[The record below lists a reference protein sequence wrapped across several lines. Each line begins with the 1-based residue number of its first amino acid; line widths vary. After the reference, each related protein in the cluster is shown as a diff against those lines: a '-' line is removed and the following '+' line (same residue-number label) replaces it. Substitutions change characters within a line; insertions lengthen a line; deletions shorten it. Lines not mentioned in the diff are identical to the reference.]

1 MKVESDSMHVEVNT
15 LVNDDRPVFLS
26 GSFCNWKP
34 SDTDFLMKKVGDGQ
48 YHFAFEKDF
57 TIDNPLE
64 YKYTKGGWENVELDS
79 FGNTRKNRTLLPVF
93 RPQLDYV
100 PLWRQNG
107 FTPYYKETM
116 PLLESI
122 EVEIPQLKK
131 IRTISVI
138 LPSDYAE
145 NLDKRYPVVYM
156 HDAQNLFGEGSVYGN
171 WEIDKRLS
179 LLKKQGK
186 TDVIIVAINH
196 GEEDRQIE
204 FSPYKNR
211 VKGQG
216 MRYATFIVR
225 TLKPLIDSTYRTLTE
240 RQFTGIGGSSMGG
253 LISIYTGMMYP
264 EAIGRLMVFSPSLWT
279 SPKIYFDAVEFF
291 NPLDTKIYLYGG
303 GKESESMLP
312 NIEKLKE
319 TIDNQGFDSKKIQ
332 IKAELDPEGLHNEK
346 RWGQEFPKALD
357 WLFN

>member
-1 MKVESDSMHVEVNT
+1 MYLELKTIAS
-15 LVNDDRPVFLS
+15 DDRPVYLT
-26 GSFCNWKP
+26 GDFCNWNP
-34 SDTDFLMKKVGDGQ
+34 CDERFLMRKVGEGKYKLDL
-48 YHFAFEKDF
+48 EKDF
-57 TIDNPLE
+57 TFDQPLQ
-64 YKYTKGGWENVELDS
+64 YKYTKGGWEHVELDI
-79 FGNTRKNRTLLPVF
+79 FGNTSKNRTLLPVF
-93 RPQLDYV
+93 EPNIDIV
-100 PLWRQNG
+100 PLWRKNG
-107 FTPYYKETM
+107 FTPFFSELM
-116 PLLESI
+116 PLI
-122 EVEIPQLKK
+122 EEFEIEIPQLKK
-131 IRTISVI
+131 QRHVSVI
-138 LPSDYAE
+138 LPSDYLI
-145 NLDKRYPVVYM
+145 NLEKKYPVVYM

-186 TDVIIVAINH
+186 SDVIIVAINH
-196 GEEDRQIE
+196 GEEDRQVE
-204 FSPYKNR
+204 FSPYKNQ

-216 MRYATFIVR
+216 MKYATFIVR
-225 TLKPLIDSTYRTLTE
+225 TLKSLIDKKYRTLSE
-240 RQFTGIGGSSMGG
+240 RQYTGIGGSSMGG

-319 TIDNQGFDSKKIQ
+319 TIEGQGFESNKIQ
-332 IKAELDPEGLHNEK
+332 IKAELDPEGQHNEK

-357 WLFN
+357 WLFC

>member
-1 MKVESDSMHVEVNT
+1 
-15 LVNDDRPVFLS
+15 
-26 GSFCNWKP
+26 
-34 SDTDFLMKKVGDGQ
+34 MKKVGDGQ

-225 TLKPLIDSTYRTLTE
+225 TLKPLIDNTYRTLTE
-240 RQFTGIGGSSMGG
+240 R
-253 LISIYTGMMYP
+253 
-264 EAIGRLMVFSPSLWT
+264 
-279 SPKIYFDAVEFF
+279 
-291 NPLDTKIYLYGG
+291 
-303 GKESESMLP
+303 
-312 NIEKLKE
+312 
-319 TIDNQGFDSKKIQ
+319 
-332 IKAELDPEGLHNEK
+332 
-346 RWGQEFPKALD
+346 
-357 WLFN
+357 

>member
-1 MKVESDSMHVEVNT
+1 MNKDSGSRYLEVNT

-26 GSFCNWKP
+26 GSFCNWNP
-34 SDTDFLMKKVGDGQ
+34 SDSDFLMKKVGDGK
-48 YHFAFEKDF
+48 FRFDFSKDF
-57 TIDNPLE
+57 TFDTRIE
-64 YKYTKGGWENVELDS
+64 YKYTKGGWEHVELDI
-79 FGNTRKNRTLLPVF
+79 FGNTSKNRTLTPVF
-93 RPQLDYV
+93 DPNLDYV

-107 FTPYYKETM
+107 FTPYYADAM
-116 PLLESI
+116 PLVETI
-122 EVEIPQLKK
+122 EMEIPQLKK
-131 IRTISVI
+131 IRHISII
-138 LPSDYAE
+138 LPSDYYK
-145 NLDKRYPVVYM
+145 NLDKKYPVVYM
-156 HDAQNLFGEGSVYGN
+156 HDAQNLFGEGSIYGN

-186 TDVIIVAINH
+186 SDVIIVAINH
-196 GEEDRQIE
+196 GEEDRQVE

-225 TLKPLIDSTYRTLTE
+225 TLKPHIDQTYRTLPE

-264 EAIGRLMVFSPSLWT
+264 ESIGRLMVFSPSLWT

-291 NPLDTKIYLYGG
+291 NPMDTKIYLYGG

-319 TIDNQGFDSKKIQ
+319 TIEGQGFNSEKIQ

-357 WLFN
+357 WLYN

>member
-1 MKVESDSMHVEVNT
+1 MYLELKT
-15 LVNDDRPVFLS
+15 IANDDRPVYLT
-26 GSFCNWKP
+26 GDFCNWNP
-34 SDTDFLMKKVGDGQ
+34 RDERFLMRKVGEGKYKLDL
-48 YHFAFEKDF
+48 EKNF
-57 TIDNPLE
+57 TFDQPLQ
-64 YKYTKGGWENVELDS
+64 YKYTKGGWEHVELDI
-79 FGNTRKNRTLLPVF
+79 FGNTSKNRTLLPVF
-93 RPQLDYV
+93 EPNIDIV
-100 PLWRQNG
+100 PLWRKNG
-107 FTPYYKETM
+107 FTPFFSELM
-116 PLLESI
+116 PLI
-122 EVEIPQLKK
+122 EEFKVEIPQLK
-131 IRTISVI
+131 RQRHVSVI
-138 LPSDYAE
+138 LPSDYLI
-145 NLDKRYPVVYM
+145 NLEKKYPVVYM

-186 TDVIIVAINH
+186 SDVIIVAINH
-196 GEEDRQIE
+196 GEEDRQVE
-204 FSPYKNR
+204 FSPYKNQ

-225 TLKPLIDSTYRTLTE
+225 TLKSLIDKKYRTLSE
-240 RQFTGIGGSSMGG
+240 RQYTGIGGSSMGG

-319 TIDNQGFDSKKIQ
+319 TIEGQGFESNKIQ
-332 IKAELDPEGLHNEK
+332 IKAELDPEGQHNEK

-357 WLFN
+357 WLFC